1 LARGKTVTYPAGF
14 PRFKEEKERKDETPE
29 QKRGRVNRQKG
40 KRKQALARQ
49 VFEDIYEVQVSWSGK
64 KGNEES
70 WDHIKAARIE
80 VKAGAQVGPLATRFL
95 AAEKQSNQAKAIGD
109 TRPFIFVAMPD
120 NMSDGLMVM
129 RLSDFQQLMP

>member
-1 LARGKTVTYPAGF
+1 MTYPAGF
-14 PRFKEEKERKDETPE
+14 PRFKEEKERKDETPA

-49 VFEDIYEVQVSWSGK
+49 VFEDVYEVHVSWSGK
-64 KGNEES
+64 KANEEN
-70 WDHIKAARIE
+70 WEHIHAARIE
-80 VKAGAQVGPLATRFL
+80 VKAGAQVGPIATRFL

-120 NMSDGLMVM
+120 NMSDGLMIM
-129 RLSDFQQLMP
+129 RLSEFQELMP

>member
-1 LARGKTVTYPAGF
+1 MARSKAMTYPAGF
-14 PRFKEEKERKDETPE
+14 PRFKEEKERKEETAA

-129 RLSDFQQLMP
+129 RLSEFQQLMP